1 MRCNQDPVTLN
12 AYLDGALPS
21 EQIAAA
27 REHIGECAACAAELA
42 DFVWLQRS
50 LRVARGHFAP
60 SAEFRQKMQSQVA
73 PRRRRPKMMLLI
85 SVALATVALLVI
97 FIGGPQYWN
106 RTDTMS
112 EIADLHVN
120 ALASVNPLD
129 VVSTDRHTVK
139 PWFQGRIPFSF
150 NVPEFAGTNFT
161 LLGGRLAYVH
171 QQPGA
176 QLIVGMRQHKISVL
190 ILRESPEL
198 TRAFPLAGI
207 VQNRS
212 SFTVDTWHS
221 EDLRFFV
228 VGDTEPA
235 EIDLLAHALR
245 QANE

>member
-12 AYLDGALPS
+12 SYLDGELRS
-21 EQIAAA
+21 EQIAAV
-27 REHIGECAACAAELA
+27 REHMGECAACAAELA
-42 DFVWLQRS
+42 DSVRLQRS

-60 SAEFRQKMQSQVA
+60 SAEFRRRIQSQVA
-73 PRRRRPKMMLLI
+73 PRRRRPKMILLM
-85 SVALATVALLVI
+85 SMALAAVALLAI
-97 FIGGPQYWN
+97 FIGGSQNWN

-120 ALASVNPLD
+120 ALASINPLD
-129 VVSTDRHTVK
+129 VISTDRHTVK

-161 LLGGRLAYVH
+161 LLGGRLAYLH

-176 QLIVGMRQHKISVL
+176 QLVVGMRQHKISVL
-190 ILRESPEL
+190 ILRESAEL
-198 TRAFPLAGI
+198 ARAFPLAGV
-207 VQNRS
+207 VQNRT

-221 EDLRFFV
+221 QDLRFFV
-228 VGDTEPA
+228 VGDTEPP